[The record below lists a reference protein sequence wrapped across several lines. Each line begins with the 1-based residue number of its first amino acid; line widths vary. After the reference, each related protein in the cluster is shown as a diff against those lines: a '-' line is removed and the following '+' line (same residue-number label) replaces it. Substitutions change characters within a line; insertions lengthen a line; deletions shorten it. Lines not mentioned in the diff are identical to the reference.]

1 MKTTG
6 IQTTATDVIALIR
19 VSTPEQAQDD
29 KAGIDRQRTA
39 NRETALRNGLHI
51 RREVVAIDVSG
62 RHVLQDPQFQGIFAE
77 LSDPTLA
84 GVVVAEQSRL
94 IRPENY
100 GDVAI
105 FDLFANNKKLIYT
118 PSETVDPTNSA
129 GRMSLTLRAM
139 MSREELT
146 TLRERMNGG
155 KQEKRERGQ
164 HPGGPQALPRTVR
177 YVRERADAEKKGS
190 QKVTGWRWELVP
202 LEADRIRRAF
212 ELLIAGDS
220 YELIAEKIGGGW
232 TGVGLSAC
240 LKNPIHIGIRR
251 YVYKAGAEYRPQATT
266 KNPNPKPRRKS
277 VRKEEAFEIPTRLE
291 LESGA
296 KPPLVEP
303 IVSLEVF
310 DRAQAIMAARL
321 VRWRRSKERNTNR
334 DRFLGLG
341 TVECSCGKRMY
352 AKYGGRGPHLDRY
365 YCSTGVDG
373 AKHSCGAATI
383 RRTDLDEALEEMMAT
398 LADDNFI
405 LAAVDVML
413 KDNHTPT
420 ESAELMRYREAL
432 GKMES
437 GKKELLKL
445 VTTGIISADDY
456 KASMRE
462 HEREVK
468 ALATLVPVQ
477 RPRISPREIATL
489 FVRLFQGFRHLT
501 YLAKRTLLRG
511 AIGSVSV
518 DSHGKAIVTVTVQG
532 GYLGMGVNSKVRST
546 ASSQFDSIPDLT
558 FTFPQP
564 IEIPDTFRDRRL
576 DNGHHP
582 ASVATRLIPGNTI
595 RAEALARI

>member
-6 IQTTATDVIALIR
+6 IQTTSTDVIALIR
-19 VSTPEQAQDD
+19 VSTAEQAQGD
-29 KAGIDRQRTA
+29 KAGIARQRTA
-39 NRETALRNGLHI
+39 NRETAQRNGLHI

-62 RHVLQDPQFQGIFAE
+62 RHVLQDPQFQAIFAE

-139 MSREELT
+139 MSREELV
-146 TLRERMNGG
+146 TLRDRMNGG
-155 KQEKRERGQ
+155 KRDKREKGQ
-164 HPGGPQALPRTVR
+164 HPGGAQILPRTVR
-177 YVRERADAEKKGS
+177 YVRELAENS
-190 QKVTGWRWELVP
+190 RRVIGWRWELVP
-202 LEADRIRRAF
+202 LEADRIKRAF
-212 ELLIAGDS
+212 ELLFAGDS

-232 TGVGLSAC
+232 TAVGLAAC

-251 YVYKAGAEYRPQATT
+251 YSYKSGAEYLPRPTE
-266 KNPNPKPRRKS
+266 KHPNPKPRRY
-277 VRKEEAFEIPTRLE
+277 RLLREEAFDIPTRLE
-291 LESGA
+291 LESSA
-296 KPPLVEP
+296 KPPIVEP
-303 IVSLEVF
+303 IVSLEMF
-310 DRAQAIMAARL
+310 DRAQAIMAERL

-365 YCSTGVDG
+365 YCGTAVHGLKFG
-373 AKHSCGAATI
+373 CGAPTI

-405 LAAVDVML
+405 VAAVDVML

-477 RPRISPREIATL
+477 RPRISPREIAAI

-501 YLAKRTLLRG
+501 YAAKRTLLRG

-532 GYLGMGVNSKVRST
+532 GYLGMGVNSKGRST

-564 IEIPDTFRDRRL
+564 IEIPDTFRDLRR

-582 ASVATRLIPGNTI
+582 ASVATRLVPGNTI
-595 RAEALARI
+595 RVEALARI